1 MDKEIMISKLI
12 EEVEK
17 LRHRQELS
25 KTVTPDYFEPGMMEY
40 LDKSDGVFEPET
52 GKLLLRFE
60 VKGTRY
66 DGRTEII
73 ENVHVGDVIKVVRDS
88 GNIFNHNNFTFENG
102 TGQNVGNM
110 PAELCNA
117 LAPFYDNGLLQI
129 VTAVVSFVDP
139 VSKRNRHAKQAILF
153 IEITGHIDISEN

>member
-66 DGRTEII
+66 DGKISR
-73 ENVHVGDVIKVVRDS
+73 
-88 GNIFNHNNFTFENG
+88 F
-102 TGQNVGNM
+102 QNLIVW
-110 PAELCNA
+110 
-117 LAPFYDNGLLQI
+117 PFYIILIPAARFLI
-129 VTAVVSFVDP
+129 AEYRHLSFSYTKIRPCSD
-139 VSKRNRHAKQAILF
+139 RIFFH
-153 IEITGHIDISEN
+153 